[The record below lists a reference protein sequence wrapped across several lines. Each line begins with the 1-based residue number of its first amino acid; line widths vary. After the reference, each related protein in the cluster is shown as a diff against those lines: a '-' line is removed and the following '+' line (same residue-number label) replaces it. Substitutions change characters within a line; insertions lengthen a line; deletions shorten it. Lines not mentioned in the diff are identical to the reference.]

1 MGSLRATFRQEGRST
16 LRDAVFYQFEN
27 RTI

>member
-1 MGSLRATFRQEGRST
+1 MGSLRVTFRWEGRST

-27 RTI
+27 RKI